1 MNSSK
6 LEETK
11 PLLDTNKESTKK
23 EPDKSNGNSEVYKRI
38 SVQTSCI
45 LGIGT
50 VSVAF
55 VLKAGG
61 LILGL
66 LTLIISAIL
75 AQYTLRLLSR
85 CAKIYRI
92 QTYGELAFLTFGK
105 TGKRMTTF
113 TILLLCIGSQI
124 GYLRFL
130 GDSLPDL
137 IGHFAGNGLS
147 KDSIWRDEKWLVTFA
162 SLVIIYP
169 LCLVKQITK
178 LSFTSALSVSAAV
191 WTMIAA
197 VIEGC
202 RHFSK
207 DGFDAH
213 EIRYFRFSMEIFLAL
228 PIATFAFICHT
239 ALFPVLKGL
248 GQPIEKRAN
257 IITGSAILISF
268 TVYLIISLFGYFIF
282 FDKTNGDLL
291 NSFSESS
298 GIANSARIAMS
309 ITMCFI
315 SPVFFFVTRD
325 AYVETFMPKT
335 KELSGWKF
343 FLITTFLFGIELIG
357 SLYVPN
363 IVVAFDL
370 TSAIAGSLI
379 MFVLPSLYYLKLRY
393 IEANFPNLS
402 SFNPEN
408 SKDQKNLKNNIE
420 SKDDNQREEKKNGNE
435 NSLNNESKNSENS
448 SITFSN
454 SSEIENP
461 TSNSDTDNNNNNQ
474 QNVNKKNDE
483 DDDKIYEDGKEDE
496 NIKILKYLTKEFKK
510 KNFHKFSK
518 EYIKFSKNYPLAVLI
533 LIFGVLSGAVC
544 TAATILSIV
553 RKKT

>member
-1 MNSSK
+1 MS
-6 LEETK
+6 ETK
-11 PLLDTNKESTKK
+11 LSEKRPLLNSTNESTKNK
-23 EPDKSNGNSEVYKRI
+23 PEDNPQILKRI
-38 SVQTSCI
+38 SVQTSSI

-66 LTLIISAIL
+66 LILIVSAML
-75 AQYTLRLLSR
+75 SQYTLRLLAR

-92 QTYGELAFLTFGK
+92 QTYGDLASLTFGK
-105 TGKRMTTF
+105 KGKRFTTF
-113 TILLLCIGSQI
+113 IIFLLCMGSQI
-124 GYLRFL
+124 GYIRFL

-137 IGHFAGNGLS
+137 VSSYAGNGLS

-178 LSFTSALSVSAAV
+178 LSFTSALGVSAAT
-191 WTMIAA
+191 WTMVAT

-207 DGFDAH
+207 DSFDAH
-213 EIRYFRFSMEIFLAL
+213 EIKYFHFSIEIFLAL

-248 GQPIEKRAN
+248 KQPIEKRSN
-257 IITGSAILISF
+257 IITGSAIGISF
-268 TVYLIISLFGYFIF
+268 TVYSIISLFGYFIF
-282 FDKTNGDLL
+282 FNKTDGDLL
-291 NSFSESS
+291 NSFSKSS

-335 KELSGWKF
+335 QELKGWKF
-343 FLITTFLFGIELIG
+343 FVISTVLFAITLIG

-370 TSAIAGSLI
+370 TSAIAGSLV
-379 MFVLPSLYYLKLRY
+379 MFSLPALFYLKLRY
-393 IEANFPNLS
+393 IEVKFPDFASYKSGN
-402 SFNPEN
+402 
-408 SKDQKNLKNNIE
+408 KMNLKQIDSRDSE
-420 SKDDNQREEKKNGNE
+420 SDSEKILE
-435 NSLNNESKNSENS
+435 V
-448 SITFSN
+448 
-454 SSEIENP
+454 SEID
-461 TSNSDTDNNNNNQ
+461 SII
-474 QNVNKKNDE
+474 KDE
-483 DDDKIYEDGKEDE
+483 DDKNMKKDTNE
-496 NIKILKYLTKEFKK
+496 NEYTKILNALSKQLKK
-510 KNFHKFSK
+510 KNFHKFTVDFM
-518 EYIKFSKNYPLAVLI
+518 KFSKPFLVPVLVF
-533 LIFGVLSGAVC
+533 IFGIVTGVVC
-544 TAATILSIV
+544 TIATIISIV
-553 RKKT
+553 ENKN